1 MTLFERTNVTESPAM
16 PARKKL
22 IFFAASDPLDRPGP
36 AWSAYHFAEVAS
48 KAGLEAEVRLAGDA
62 VKVAL
67 PGMVE
72 ASSKGEELL
81 QKVKRGVGGRFL
93 VSL

>member
-1 MTLFERTNVTESPAM
+1 M
-16 PARKKL
+16 PRRKL
-22 IFFAASDPLDRPGP
+22 IFFASSDPRENPGP
-36 AWSAYHFAEVAS
+36 AWSAYHFANVAG

-67 PGMVE
+67 PDGV
-72 ASSKGEELL
+72 AQSSKGIELRD
-81 QKVKRGVGGRFL
+81 KARAGGPFL